1 MSLKRWLMLPRRL
14 RTDGWS
20 KMLDDVSYTR
30 FVTDLAEALETIR
43 QKSKR
48 MLSQRQA
55 YRMFGQ
61 ANVKRWRDEGLVTAH
76 KRPGK
81 IEYSYRELLTCQQRV
96 QDYL

>member
-1 MSLKRWLMLPRRL
+1 MQQRRSK
-14 RTDGWS
+14 TDGWT
-20 KMLDDVSYTR
+20 KVLDNVPYAK
-30 FVTDLAEALETIR
+30 FVTDLAEALEAIKKNST
-43 QKSKR
+43 R

-55 YRMFGQ
+55 YRIFGQ

-81 IEYSYRELLTCQQRV
+81 IEYSYRELLICQQRV